1 MRKPLVLIGAAVGVL
16 LVALFWS
23 GVFEMLRPSRD
34 ASARHAFVPD
44 LKNDKRIAVRGL
56 RPEEIDSIL
65 TDFAASYGSVFA
77 AISPAA
83 ARHTTLVSFP
93 RDVPSD
99 RFFGLVNF
107 LTYAH
112 GADARDP
119 LAVVG
124 KVTLTPAFGLP
135 DPALTGRKAFVY
147 VPDADED
154 HDVVYVDVVGE
165 AVYALSFPDLQW
177 QRAQSPRRPP
187 WLHEL

>member
-1 MRKPLVLIGAAVGVL
+1 MSKPFVLIGAAVGVL

-23 GVFEMLRPSRD
+23 GVFEMLRSPRD
-34 ASARHAFVPD
+34 GPARHTFVPD

-65 TDFAASYGSVFA
+65 TDFAASYGTVFA
-77 AISPAA
+77 AMSPASA
-83 ARHTTLVSFP
+83 PRATLVSFP
-93 RDVPSD
+93 RDIPAE

-107 LTYAH
+107 LTHAH
-112 GADARDP
+112 GSEARNS

-124 KVTLTPAFGLP
+124 KVTLTAAFGLP
-135 DPALTGRKAFVY
+135 DPSLAGRKAFVY
-147 VPDADED
+147 VPDADQD
-154 HDVVYVDVVGE
+154 YDVVYVDVVGE

-177 QRAQSPRRPP
+177 QRAQSPRHPP